1 MAEKKTF
8 EQTIEQL
15 EKVVKELENKDISLD
30 DAVKKYQLGLELA
43 RESQKMLEEAEKV
56 IVKEV
61 KPE

>member
-1 MAEKKTF
+1 MEEKKTF
-8 EQTIEQL
+8 EQTILEL
-15 EKVVKELENKDISLD
+15 EKVVKELEDKDISLD

-43 RESQKMLEEAEKV
+43 KQSHKMLVEAEAV